1 MPPRRKSDKPA
12 ASTVAEPASPST
24 LLEANST
31 GLISREKDSRRSSLL
46 YQLWKEGPISRGAL
60 ADLMGINL
68 PTVSAIVQELIKSGE
83 VIEEGFATSTGGR
96 KAQLLDVNPK
106 QGGVVAVEFSSRGIL
121 SASSDMK
128 GRLHNHVIR
137 PFSPSM
143 GKDAAI
149 SAIMAAIDDQA
160 LFLKEDEGLECSRIG
175 MVLSGLIDE
184 VKGLS
189 LSFPRFE
196 EWQNVPIADILSE
209 RYNVPVTVSSHVIG
223 TTLAESIFGRFKDT
237 RNFIYVHLGPGLA
250 IGMVVD
256 GYVYRGR
263 KATVGEFG
271 HMTVDDN
278 GPICYCGNYGCL
290 ETVASD
296 WALVQAAENAIN
308 EGVKTHIPQHV
319 DDSGRITPAAI
330 FHAAEMGDRLASN
343 MIDKAGHS
351 IGTALAG
358 VVNLLAPEAIVF
370 GGSMSEDGDRLI
382 KAVQHTIKRRA
393 LEALEN
399 DIQVD
404 IGSFGAQAGVFGAV
418 AVALHQHYTSFED

>member
-1 MPPRRKSDKPA
+1 MPPARKRAKAPTPPPEIDIEQL
-12 ASTVAEPASPST
+12 T
-24 LLEANST
+24 NGT
-31 GLISREKDSRRSSLL
+31 GLMQRDKDSRRSNLL

-60 ADLMGINL
+60 ADLMGLNL
-68 PTVSAIVQELIKSGE
+68 PTVSAIVQELIKTGE

-106 QGGVVAVEFSSRGIL
+106 QGGVVAIEFSSRGIL

-137 PFSPSM
+137 GYNSSL
-143 GKDAAI
+143 GREGTLEAIIDAI
-149 SAIMAAIDDQA
+149 EDQR
-160 LFLKEDEGLECSRIG
+160 LFLRDDEGLEMARIG
-175 MVLSGLIDE
+175 VVLSGLIDE
-184 VKGLS
+184 KKGVS
-189 LSFPRFE
+189 ISFPRFDDWSNIPVAE
-196 EWQNVPIADILSE
+196 LLQS
-209 RYNVPVTVSSHVIG
+209 RFNVPVSISSHVVG
-223 TTLAESIFGRFKDT
+223 TTLAESIFGRFKELK
-237 RNFIYVHLGPGLA
+237 NFIYVHLGPGLA

-263 KATVGEFG
+263 KVTVGEFG
-271 HMTVDDN
+271 HVTVDDN

-296 WALVQAAENAIN
+296 WALVQQAESAIS
-308 EGVKTHIPQHV
+308 EGVQTHIPEHV
-319 DDSGRITPAAI
+319 DDSGKINPSAI
-330 FHAAEMGDRLASN
+330 FHAAEMGDRLAGN
-343 MIDKAGHS
+343 MIDKAGHY

-370 GGSMSEDGDRLI
+370 GGSMAEDGDRLI
-382 KAVQHTIKRRA
+382 KSIQHTVKRRA

-404 IGSFGAQAGVFGAV
+404 LGSFGLQAGVFGAV
-418 AVALHQHYTSFED
+418 AIALHQHYSSFDD